1 MRERQSCT
9 VLQRAT
15 AMLLGIKLQPTGKI
29 LSLQLAP
36 NAGILHPANFPFF
49 TGKGMEQGFRYH
61 H

>member
-1 MRERQSCT
+1 
-9 VLQRAT
+9 
-15 AMLLGIKLQPTGKI
+15 MLLGIKLQPTGKI